1 MRRSFLNSD
10 RGVGLFEVLALFLLF
25 AFGAFVFYGYC
36 QEERITLTTYYPAP
50 FAIYRDLNVTRT
62 LNMSVASAANPNNG
76 IFFNGPVGGG
86 MIRGWANQLLIEV
99 SNNAANSIY
108 MGSTT
113 GCGMILENDGDMYV
127 CGEMLGESTGAGH
140 GCIIMTYSS
149 FSGVTQCPAGFVV
162 DLVKSGAPTGVGG
175 IFYCCK

>member
-62 LNMSVASAANPNNG
+62 LNMSVANAANPSNG

-99 SNNAANSIY
+99 GNNAANSIY
-108 MGSTT
+108 MGSTS
-113 GCGMILENDGDMYV
+113 GCGAILENDGDMYV
-127 CGEMLGESTGAGH
+127 CGELLGHSTGAGS
-140 GCIIMTYSS
+140 GCMLLSYSS
-149 FSGVTQCPAGFVV
+149 FSGVTSCPPGFVV
-162 DLVKSGAPTGVGG
+162 DLALSGVAGPNGGV
-175 IFYCCK
+175 FYCCK